1 MLAYTCE
8 NCKKIILWGSVN
20 EYNQHFCDEKC
31 YEKYCE
37 KNHYEA
43 HLEKLYKIKSIFN

>member
-8 NCKKIILWGSVN
+8 NCKKIIFWGCVN

-31 YEKYCE
+31 YKKYCE
-37 KNHYEA
+37 ENKYEP
-43 HLEKLYKIKSIFN
+43 HLEKLYKIKTLFN